1 MSDLYKRFITAIV
14 GVALLIIVLY
24 IGGAILNI
32 AVSFLILVGLY
43 ELTRA
48 FNSND
53 YNIRY
58 AYSIIITLI
67 LMIDIT
73 VRHSINV
80 TLYSILG
87 LSLFDLLIMRNNVKN
102 ICAMAFIML
111 YLILGFS
118 SLMLIKNNVYIG
130 LIFIISFSSDTFAY
144 FAGNLFGKHK
154 LIPDVSP
161 NKTIEGSI
169 GAILGTILTT
179 YIYLR
184 LFNMNNVLYDI
195 ALAVVG
201 SILAQCG
208 DLVASRIKRD
218 LKIKDY
224 GKIFP
229 GHGGVMDRFDS
240 VILVSLVVMLF
251 YNILYI

>member
-1 MSDLYKRFITAIV
+1 MFKNKELRTLENLQELKDKYTNYSLEELKMLLISLESNIEYKSKVNNTLLISFILTLVIPIISGLGNMVTKVIFRSNQLQNNPESTKIIV
-14 GVALLIIVLY
+14 GTILILLI
-24 IGGAILNI
+24 
-32 AVSFLILVGLY
+32 
-43 ELTRA
+43 
-48 FNSND
+48 
-53 YNIRY
+53 
-58 AYSIIITLI
+58 
-67 LMIDIT
+67 
-73 VRHSINV
+73 
-80 TLYSILG
+80 
-87 LSLFDLLIMRNNVKN
+87 
-102 ICAMAFIML
+102 
-111 YLILGFS
+111 
-118 SLMLIKNNVYIG
+118 
-130 LIFIISFSSDTFAY
+130 IFIISFSSDTFAY

-184 LFNMNNVLYDI
+184 LFNMNNVFYDI